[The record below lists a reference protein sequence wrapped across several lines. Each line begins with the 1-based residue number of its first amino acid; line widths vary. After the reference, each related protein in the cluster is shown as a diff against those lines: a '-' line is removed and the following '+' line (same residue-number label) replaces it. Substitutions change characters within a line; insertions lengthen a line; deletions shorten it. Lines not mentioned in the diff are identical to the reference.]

1 MKCALCLPH
10 GQRVELFLI
19 LSLFVW
25 LTRSLSCGMQT
36 LSCNMWALAPDQ
48 GLNPGPLHWG

>member
-1 MKCALCLPH
+1 MKCDLRLLH

-19 LSLFVW
+19 ISLFIW

-36 LSCNMWALAPDQ
+36 LSCNT
-48 GLNPGPLHWG
+48 